1 MEEVM
6 SIRARAV
13 VVGVSWVLFGS
24 ALLRCGGG
32 TSSNSAALSDQAY
45 FSIRRDLRLC
55 PSPNCGGFWALE
67 LNQSETPCADGS
79 RAIEPAG
86 CYVAEINSDTLGL
99 AERTSQ
105 LGTAI
110 VKGKILPKTFDS
122 FGNLGQLTITE
133 GWQPIIP

>member
-1 MEEVM
+1 
-6 SIRARAV
+6 
-13 VVGVSWVLFGS
+13 
-24 ALLRCGGG
+24 
-32 TSSNSAALSDQAY
+32 
-45 FSIRRDLRLC
+45 LC
-55 PSPNCGGFWALE
+55 PSPNCGGFWAFE
-67 LNQSETPCADGS
+67 LNQSETVCADGT

-86 CYVAEINSDTLGL
+86 CYVAEINSDTQGL
-99 AERTSQ
+99 ADRTGQ